1 MPSTSRCHL
10 LFRQPQCHHPREH
23 RQGSGQQRQGSGQQH
38 HLRPGQQFR
47 QQRESVRPLGSLRQ
61 EALERLEQ
69 GRRLGSEQEHPQRGE
84 PHQQQ
89 ERTRVW
95 ALVQHQWG

>member
-23 RQGSGQQRQGSGQQH
+23 RQGSGQQRQGSGQRH
-38 HLRPGQQFR
+38 HLRPGQQ
-47 QQRESVRPLGSLRQ
+47 RESERPLGFLRQ

-69 GRRLGSEQEHPQRGE
+69 GLHLGSEQERPQRGE
-84 PHQQQ
+84 PYQQR
-89 ERTRVW
+89 ERTGVW